1 MTNPSQQRPWA
12 PRLHLQ
18 IPEWEAFFP
27 QDLPTDWRWLYLGHF
42 TQSILVDPDRA
53 FAHPAEWGEIP
64 AHLSV
69 YLDLRQTGCV
79 LEADT
84 DLRGCLCAPS
94 RANGTPTLPQYQ
106 HQPEADQQLPEA
118 WLRCFTSD
126 NTTCWLL
133 EPTHTLDPRTWRSL
147 LENLSQ
153 SHDLPQQTVFFA
165 VTPAVW
171 ETVTTLA
178 DLLGLKKR

>member
-1 MTNPSQQRPWA
+1 MTNSSQQRPWA

-18 IPEWEAFFP
+18 TPEWEAFFP
-27 QDLPTDWRWLYLGHF
+27 QDLPTDWRWLYLSHF
-42 TQSILVDPDRA
+42 TRCILVDPDRA

-79 LEADT
+79 LEAGT
-84 DLRGCLCAPS
+84 DLQGCLCAQTHTNC
-94 RANGTPTLPQYQ
+94 APTLPQY
-106 HQPEADQQLPEA
+106 QPEADQQLPEA
-118 WLRCFTSD
+118 WLRCFTSE
-126 NTTCWLL
+126 NRRCWLL
-133 EPTHTLDPRTWRSL
+133 EPTRSL
-147 LENLSQ
+147 NPREWRNVLETLSL
-153 SHDLPQQTVFFA
+153 SHDLSRQTVFFA

-178 DLLGLKKR
+178 DLLGLKKC